1 MCQTQVIRRIS
12 IPMDD
17 FGIARRLLDGLSDQ
31 PKRARKT
38 KFSKLKQFLKFAGLI
53 TAQDTVHSIAK
64 GLDAAGNLTVEVTL
78 ERSHAVEPRRN
89 AADAG
94 S

>member
-1 MCQTQVIRRIS
+1 
-12 IPMDD
+12 MDD
-17 FGIARRLLDGLSDQ
+17 FGIAKSLLDGLANQ

-38 KFSKLKQFLKFAGLI
+38 KFNNLKKFLKFAGLV
-53 TAQDTVHSIAK
+53 TPQDTVHSIAK

-78 ERSHAVEPRRN
+78 ERGHA
-89 AADAG
+89 AK